1 MSTHHLPIAKT
12 GITATKIG
20 QEIMLIKAGVSTS
33 AWTAGLGTQKGRGV
47 ASPGLK
53 ALETAQSRS
62 QES

>member
-33 AWTAGLGTQKGRGV
+33 AWPMVETRITVGESKGC
-47 ASPGLK
+47 
-53 ALETAQSRS
+53 
-62 QES
+62 